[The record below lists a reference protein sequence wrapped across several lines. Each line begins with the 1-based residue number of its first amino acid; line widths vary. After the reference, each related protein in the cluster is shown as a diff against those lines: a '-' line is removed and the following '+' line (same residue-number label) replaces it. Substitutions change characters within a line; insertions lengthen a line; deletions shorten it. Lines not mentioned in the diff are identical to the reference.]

1 MPKWRFQHLLAGVQL
16 ALRGSTAAALS
27 FALGRWLDFGEP
39 IFALIAAVIV
49 TDRKV
54 TETRKLAIRRI
65 LSTAIGGLCGA
76 ALAPVFHQSSLE
88 IAVAIFVAMVVS
100 TAVTQLSDPK
110 FAAYLCALILINHS
124 EQPWHYAYSRFA
136 ETVLGI
142 TVGWAVSMV
151 PKLVYLDDTPSDST
165 KT

>member
-1 MPKWRFQHLLAGVQL
+1 MPKGWLQHFLPGAQL
-16 ALRGSTAAALS
+16 ALRGSAAAALS
-27 FALGRWLDFGEP
+27 LALGRWLNFDEP

-54 TETRKLAIRRI
+54 TESRKLAIRRI
-65 LSTAIGGLCGA
+65 LSTAIGGFCGA

-88 IAVAIFVAMVVS
+88 VAVAIFVAMVVS

-110 FAAYLCALILINHS
+110 FAAYLCALIVVNHS
-124 EQPWHYAYSRFA
+124 EQPLQYAYSRFA
-136 ETVLGI
+136 ETALGI

-151 PKLVYLDDTPSDST
+151 PKLVYLDDAPDDPIRS
-165 KT
+165 